1 MNNLSAIPPNF
12 ENKAMTIQQQKQFD
26 AERLISRKDTAALIG
41 LSERTIDR
49 KDRAGELPARIV
61 IDRSV
66 FYRYAEILAWIESHR
81 VVS

>member
-1 MNNLSAIPPNF
+1 
-12 ENKAMTIQQQKQFD
+12 MTIQQQKQFD